1 MDVYSS
7 DWEVLLN
14 QQLKDVDSSSIR
26 NPEIRNYI
34 DNWKAVK
41 ENEITS
47 IENILTTFNY
57 FYDYTFKPCNELPK
71 DMNYIILEIFFKST
85 TYKEITNKTTT
96 LITKPIDT
104 KYIVFAKP
112 NLKKIEKNDPKMF
125 KKIQET
131 IRPSRWYKV
140 INSKTLHNFRYV
152 IKFDEENYELANE
165 TITTQDVETIL
176 GGGFTDVECKVLYDK
191 NDLYKIHLEIK
202 NLATSKPLLNFMK
215 YNLTNF
221 FNPHDQNDSIEKTV
235 DFYRKYKE
243 AFPTIIDKNSDI
255 ILFKTYLGLL
265 KPSDYNRPNFENHV
279 LNFFKFKSP
288 KARKEKLK

>member
-14 QQLKDVDSSSIR
+14 QQLKDIDPSSIK
-26 NPEIRNYI
+26 NPEIRNHI

-41 ENEITS
+41 ENEITDVA
-47 IENILTTFNY
+47 NILYTFNY

-71 DMNYIILEIFFKST
+71 DHNYIILEIFYKST

-112 NLKKIEKNDPKMF
+112 NLKKLDSKTL
-125 KKIQET
+125 KKIKET
-131 IRPSRWYKV
+131 TRPSRWYKV
-140 INSKTLHNFRYV
+140 INNKNLHNFRYV
-152 IKFDEENYELANE
+152 IKFDEENFELANE
-165 TITTQDVETIL
+165 TITKQDVETIL
-176 GGGFTDVECKVLYDK
+176 GGGFTDVECKVLFERD
-191 NDLYKIHLEIK
+191 DLYKMHLEIK
-202 NLATSKPLLNFMK
+202 NITISKPMMNFIK
-215 YNLTNF
+215 YNLPTF
-221 FNPHDQNDSIEKTV
+221 FNPYDQNDSIEKTV
-235 DFYRKYKE
+235 EFYTKYKE
-243 AFPTIIDKNSDI
+243 IFPTIIDKNSDV

-279 LNFFKFKSP
+279 MNFFKFKSP
-288 KARKEKLK
+288 KMRKEKTQTV